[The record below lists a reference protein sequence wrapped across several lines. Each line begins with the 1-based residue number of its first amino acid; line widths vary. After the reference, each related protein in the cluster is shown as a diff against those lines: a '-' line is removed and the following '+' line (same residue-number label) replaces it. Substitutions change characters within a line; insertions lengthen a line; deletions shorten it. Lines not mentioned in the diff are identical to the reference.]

1 MLSRVLTAL
10 SALLFATVP
19 ASAVIVA
26 GGDGTQNITAPAD
39 DFGWSNVVLVQDVT
53 DGINVSGVY
62 LGDGW
67 VISAYHGVRDATLNG
82 FQFGAVFAAGS
93 TYFVDP
99 FSATRL
105 HNPNSTVADLALF
118 RLTSEPPLPALT
130 IAAAAPTH
138 HLAVSMMGNTYGR
151 EASLTEWVVA
161 SNSWTEVPAGGN
173 AMGYEW
179 SGGPV
184 LRWGTNNV
192 TQFSPGITT
201 LNADDGFG
209 ITTVFRT
216 TFNNNP
222 NEAQAAPGDSGGGV
236 FWKVGGEWQL
246 GGIILFT
253 TDADGQPANTSVFGN
268 ETYAANLA
276 SYRAEIA
283 SIVPEPS
290 SFILTVLAGVTLL
303 LRRRH
308 R

>member
-1 MLSRVLTAL
+1 MLSRVLTML
-10 SALLFATVP
+10 GALLCASLP

-26 GGDGTQNITAPAD
+26 QGDGTQNLTAPAD
-39 DFGWSNVVLVQDVT
+39 DFGWANVVLVQDVS
-53 DGINVSGVY
+53 DGINVTGVY
-62 LGDGW
+62 LGNGW
-67 VISAYHGVRDATLNG
+67 VLSAYHGVRDASLNG
-82 FQFGAVFAAGS
+82 FQFGAVYAAGN
-93 TYFVDP
+93 TYFVDAA
-99 FSATRL
+99 SATRL

-118 RLTSEPPLPALT
+118 RLTTEPSLPSLN
-130 IAAAAPTH
+130 IAAAAPTNN
-138 HLAVSMMGNTYGR
+138 LAVSMMGNTFGR
-151 EASLTEWVVA
+151 EPNLTEWLVTG
-161 SNSWTEVPAGGN
+161 NIWTEVPAGGN

-192 TQFSPGITT
+192 SQFSPGVTT
-201 LNADDGFG
+201 INADDGFG

-216 TFNNNP
+216 TFNNNS

-246 GGIILFT
+246 GGIMLFT
-253 TDADGQPANTSVFGN
+253 TDANGQPDGTSVFGN

-290 SFILTVLAGVTLL
+290 SLILALAGATLL
-303 LRRRH
+303 LRLRR